1 MGNSQ
6 SGKDTTKKT
15 ERKTSFMK
23 EKEEIYSNLK
33 SHSMYELDQNENKN
47 LVKIFNFFKFNL
59 ENLSKK
65 FNWR

>member
-6 SGKDTTKKT
+6 SAKDTTKKT

-23 EKEEIYSNLK
+23 EKQEIYSNLK

-47 LVKIFNFFKFNL
+47 LVKIFNFFIFNL
-59 ENLSKK
+59 ANLSKK
-65 FNWR
+65 FN